1 MDKILGMTAENLFYQ
16 QFSLLTDEQKAA
28 VLHVIQTFLG
38 KKQPDQQAEVE
49 PKPDNRRGYG
59 SLKGKIWMSPD
70 FDAPLEE
77 MKEYM

>member
-1 MDKILGMTAENLFYQ
+1 MTADNLFYQ

-28 VLHVIQTFLG
+28 VLLVIQTFLG
-38 KKQPDQQAEVE
+38 KKQPNKPTAPI
-49 PKPDNRRGYG
+49 PKKRSGYG

-77 MKEYM
+77 MKEYME